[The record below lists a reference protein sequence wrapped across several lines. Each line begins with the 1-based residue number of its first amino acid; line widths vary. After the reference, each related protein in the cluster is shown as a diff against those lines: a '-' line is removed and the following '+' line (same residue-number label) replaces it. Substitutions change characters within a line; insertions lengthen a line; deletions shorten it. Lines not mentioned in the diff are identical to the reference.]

1 MYLTSENDIF
11 LVFVDDI
18 VELLSFRKT
27 DEILHYLEL
36 TQKKKSILSKEFVC
50 YWNKVRER
58 M

>member
-1 MYLTSENDIF
+1 MYLTSENDVF
-11 LVFVDDI
+11 LVFVEHI
-18 VELLSFRKT
+18 VELFSFRKT

-50 YWNKVRER
+50 YWKKVWER